1 MSIAQKV
8 YGLYEVLTG
17 DSIWQDFIDFLSA
30 IADEEEFKAAE
41 LEKGY
46 EEEYPDDFLE
56 PGTYTFIFWDNS
68 YFMLSV
74 DTEGALFGDY
84 GDK

>member
-8 YGLYEVLTG
+8 YELFEVLQG
-17 DSIWQDFIDFLSA
+17 DFIWQDFIDFLSA

-41 LEKGY
+41 L

-74 DTEGALFGDY
+74 DTEGALFGYY

>member
-8 YGLYEVLTG
+8 YELFEVLQG
-17 DSIWQDFIDFLSA
+17 DSIWQDFITFLSA
-30 IADEEEFKAAE
+30 IADEETFIAE
-41 LEKGY
+41 L

-56 PGTYTFIFWDNS
+56 PGTYTFVFWDNS

-84 GDK
+84 GDE

>member
-8 YGLYEVLTG
+8 YELFEVLQG
-17 DSIWQDFIDFLSA
+17 DSIWQDFITFLSA
-30 IADEEEFKAAE
+30 IADEETFIAE
-41 LEKGY
+41 L

-56 PGTYTFIFWDNS
+56 PGTYTFVFWDNS

-74 DTEGALFGDY
+74 DVEGALFGDY
-84 GDK
+84 GDE